1 MANAIKA
8 PQTPVLGVSIGV
20 WHEETV
26 LLVRRGNEPMAGK
39 WSLPGGRVEFGEGLA
54 DAALREARE
63 ETGVTV
69 HLAGF
74 VEFIELFARG
84 NANIPLRHVVLGLFA
99 GRWMRGDVVAA
110 SDASAAKF
118 VTLDE
123 LSTLDVTPGLRGY
136 VARTKAFLER
146 VKQRES
152 QAEPAAGGGDGT
164 GHNLLSAFAPLL
176 VALSLGVGVL
186 LPLPVA
192 AQAPGAEPPP
202 AIDAREPPYQKKME
216 RLSEI
221 LGALTYLRPLC
232 RPEDGPLWR
241 QQMSQLIEAE
251 GTTPERRDRLVA
263 AFNRGFS
270 AFAETHRTC
279 TITAVVSA
287 ERFRQEGTQLADEI
301 ASRFVD

>member
-1 MANAIKA
+1 MANQPKT
-8 PQTPVLGVSIGV
+8 PDTPVLGVSVGI
-20 WHEETV
+20 WHEEKV

-63 ETGVTV
+63 ETGVSV

-74 VEFIELFARG
+74 VDFIELFARG
-84 NANIPLRHVVLGLFA
+84 KANIPLRHVVLALFA
-99 GRWMRGDVVAA
+99 GRWTQGDVVAG

-136 VARTKAFLER
+136 VGRTRAFLER
-146 VKQRES
+146 VKLRES
-152 QAEPAAGGGDGT
+152 QSEPVAGGGDGA
-164 GHNLLSAFAPLL
+164 GNNLLSAFAPML
-176 VALSLGVGVL
+176 VALSLAAGAL

-192 AQAPGAEPPP
+192 AQTPSPEPQS
-202 AIDAREPPYQKKME
+202 AIDTREPPYQKKIE